1 MQSAEVPKEGASAG
15 VTMAAALVS
24 AFTRRP
30 VRTDV
35 AMTGEITLGG
45 QVLPVGGIAEK
56 VLAAHRGGLARVILP
71 RQNRKQV
78 DARPNGSRRTRW
90 RRRHPP
96 PAIRIPGTRACQHLA
111 GTAARSRT
119 SPAPMRAT
127 PLPPSPLATGRDST
141 DAPRRLA
148 TANRA
153 VSSDGP

>member
-56 VLAAHRGGLARVILP
+56 MLAAHRGGLARVILP

-78 DARPNGSRRTRW
+78 GEDLGDDLRRVVEVDYVTRVDELLELVLQRTPAVGSVAAVT
-90 RRRHPP
+90 
-96 PAIRIPGTRACQHLA
+96 PAGRAF
-111 GTAARSRT
+111 
-119 SPAPMRAT
+119 
-127 PLPPSPLATGRDST
+127 
-141 DAPRRLA
+141 
-148 TANRA
+148 
-153 VSSDGP
+153 